1 MILRRSYTVKLLFF
15 LIVLLASCTR
25 AGGEPASLPEGTYPV
40 DPLFR
45 ELYESYGGMSLFGP
59 AISPVF
65 ESDGVIYQYADR
77 ALMMFDP
84 EASPDQRLRLAPLG
98 RDLGVYELPADV
110 DSSSGGLVVDG
121 YPVYDKFASLYQD
134 LGGIDVVGKPLT
146 GVHKNIEKNRYEQF
160 FENLGFYWVEGD
172 PPEVVGLLSYG
183 AWKCDVYCRHAP
195 PENSRLS
202 MPTKTVVPF
211 LKEVARLGLDFTG
224 YARTEP
230 YLAQDGSLQQI
241 YDNLAMAVNPQ
252 NPDSVHL
259 LPLPEKLGLMGDAL
273 QTPAIDTA
281 LYFYPV
287 QGGLGYNVPPYFID
301 YIQKHGGME
310 FVGAPVSQLSQED
323 SQTYRQ
329 CFRNVCLEA
338 LVPESGEISVAP
350 VNLGLRYRDLF
361 YRPETAA
368 IDESQPIN
376 LAIQVWEDLPMV
388 SPGQEQVIGV
398 VVYGNNIPFAGSQP
412 ELTLTLPD
420 GSPQTYVMPP
430 TDDQG
435 ESKIAIEPLDVA
447 NGTLIPYKVCVTAQ
461 EEQKFC
467 VLDSY
472 LVWITDYVTVT
483 PLAPVQYTSYIPF
496 VLKHIEFYVPVLL
509 DVFVTYLPMVSR
521 DP

>member
-1 MILRRSYTVKLLFF
+1 MTLRRLYTVKFLF
-15 LIVLLASCTR
+15 LIVFLLTSCSR
-25 AGGEPASLPEGTYPV
+25 AAGESATLPEGTYPV

-45 ELYESYGGMSLFGP
+45 QLYERYGGLPRLGP

-65 ESDGVIYQYADR
+65 ESDGVIYQYVDR
-77 ALMMFDP
+77 ALLMFNP
-84 EASPDQRLRLAPLG
+84 QTSPDQRLRLAPLG

-110 DSSSGGLVVDG
+110 DGSSDGLVIDG
-121 YPVYDKFASLYQD
+121 YRIYDKFAALYQQ
-134 LGGIDVVGKPLT
+134 LGGAEAVGKPLT
-146 GVHKNIEKNRYEQF
+146 GVHKNKDKNRFEQF

-172 PPEVVGLLSYG
+172 PPEAVGLLSYG
-183 AWKCDVYCRHAP
+183 AWKCDAYCRHSP
-195 PENSRLS
+195 PENSRLNL
-202 MPTKTVVPF
+202 PTKTVVPF

-224 YARTEP
+224 YARSEP
-230 YLAQDGSLQQI
+230 YLAADGSLQQI
-241 YDNLAMAVNPQ
+241 YDNLVMVVNPQ
-252 NPDSVHL
+252 NPELVHL
-259 LPLPEKLGLMGDAL
+259 LPVPEKLGLMGDAL
-273 QTPAIDTA
+273 QTPAIDTT

-310 FVGAPVSQLSQED
+310 FVGAPVSQLSQRD

-338 LVPESGEISVAP
+338 LVGDQGEVVIAP
-350 VNLGLRYRDLF
+350 VNLGLRYRDL
-361 YRPETAA
+361 YYQSDIAA

-388 SPGQEQVIGV
+388 SPDQQQVIGV
-398 VVYGNNIPFAGSQP
+398 VVYGNNLPFVGSEP

-420 GSPQTYVMPP
+420 GTPQAYMMPP
-430 TDDQG
+430 TDDEG
-435 ESKIAIEPLDVA
+435 ESKIAIEPLEVA

-472 LVWITDYVTVT
+472 LVWITEYITVT
-483 PLAPVQYTSYIPF
+483 PLAPVQYTSYLPF
-496 VLKHIEFYVPVLL
+496 VLRHIEFYVPVLL
-509 DVFVTYLPMVSR
+509 DAFATYLPLVSR
-521 DP
+521 K